1 MKIRKGNARI
11 NKLRQNFNLV
21 NCRPDPCRR
30 DAPRRWAPLDG
41 LEFSLR
47 SSGRGSGATACR
59 QKRERG
65 MDDVAGKRACR
76 ISLWHRLVRTNAID
90 LFKHPKSGLQRTGRD
105 GHQLPVPLAQMSLLI
120 RSMAQTRTPS
130 TTIDL
135 DPAYPRPESVP
146 DAQEFRVPEPY
157 DIEPRARNCFHP
169 IRRSERIMVLHP
181 GVNWRT

>member
-21 NCRPDPCRR
+21 NRRPDPCRS
-30 DAPRRWAPLDG
+30 DVPRRCAPLDG

-47 SSGRGSGATACR
+47 SSGRGSGATAR

-65 MDDVAGKRACR
+65 MDDVAGKRTCR

-90 LFKHPKSGLQRTGRD
+90 LFKYPKSGLQHTGRD
-105 GHQLPVPLAQMSLLI
+105 SHQLPVLLAQMSLLI
-120 RSMAQTRTPS
+120 PSMAQMRTPS
-130 TTIDL
+130 ATINL
-135 DPAYPRPESVP
+135 DPAYPRLESVP

-157 DIEPRARNCFHP
+157 DIEPWTRNCFHP